1 MITYQEVLLNKFVF
15 SQITLDPSFSDF
27 IWSLDFPDT
36 GKVDGEIQFK
46 LQKVTSQIKSAIL
59 DCLVRLEMDAYLR
72 NAITEFEFDINKM
85 QKGEWI
91 PMHNEV
97 SQKSPFEVILWL
109 TKTDQYVGRE
119 FVMEGPEIDRSIQ
132 PKNGTVCLLD
142 TTTPDIFHGVKAL
155 ESDTEIISIT
165 GGLGRKSHYA

>member
-15 SQITLDPSFSDF
+15 TQIKLDPSFSDF

-36 GKVDGEIQFK
+36 GKRDGEIRFK
-46 LQKVTSQIKSAIL
+46 MQKVESQIKTAIL
-59 DCLVRLEMDAYLR
+59 QCLEKLPLDEYLR
-72 NAITEFEFDINKM
+72 NSIMEFEFDIDKM
-85 QKGEWI
+85 QLGEWI

-119 FVMEGPEIDRSIQ
+119 FVMEGPKIDRMLQ
-132 PKNGTVCLLD
+132 PKNGTICLLD
-142 TTTPDIFHGVKAL
+142 TTTPDIFHGVKPL